1 MSIDNII
8 AVCTGVISSGFIT
21 AGSICLFQKNDKQ
34 HSKKN
39 IIGAGLVTIG
49 TLSAIGGTLRYLT
62 YKINKINNINSFQ
75 HNTNVKINKDT
86 YAYVLEYK
94 RQLLKNITQ
103 LLNDLEIQFVISH
116 GNLIEYERDKKIYH
130 DDDLDIR
137 FFVDDIDK
145 WSTYCTN
152 INNINNSMYNLEFD
166 NRFTN
171 INQQKI
177 NGIQA
182 NLIQFDNIKNIKTF
196 PDMDIHCDLVANN
209 INDFPW
215 IFYDIDYNNL
225 REITYLDINTYAPS
239 KEDTIRILKKEYG
252 NSYMTP
258 NKTYTFNVNDI

>member
-1 MSIDNII
+1 MSTENNIAI
-8 AVCTGVISSGFIT
+8 FTGVISSGFIG
-21 AGSICLFQKNDKQ
+21 AGSICLLQKCNNN
-34 HSKKN
+34 SKKYK
-39 IIGAGLVTIG
+39 TIG
-49 TLSAIGGTLRYLT
+49 STLITVGTLTAIGGTIRYLT
-62 YKINKINNINSFQ
+62 NKTNNINSFQ

-94 RQLLKNITQ
+94 KQLLKNITQ
-103 LLNDLEIQFVISH
+103 LLNDLNIRFVISH
-116 GNLIEYERDKKIYH
+116 GNLIEYERGKKIYH

-137 FFVDDIDK
+137 FCVDDIDK

-152 INNINNSMYNLEFD
+152 INNINNSIYNLEFG

-196 PDMDIHCDLVANN
+196 PEMDIHCDLVANN
-209 INDFPW
+209 IKTSVW
-215 IFYDIDYNNL
+215 IIYDIDYNNL
-225 REITYLDINTYAPS
+225 REITYLDINTYSPS
-239 KEDTIRILKKEYG
+239 TEDTTRILKKEYG
-252 NSYMTP
+252 NSYMIP